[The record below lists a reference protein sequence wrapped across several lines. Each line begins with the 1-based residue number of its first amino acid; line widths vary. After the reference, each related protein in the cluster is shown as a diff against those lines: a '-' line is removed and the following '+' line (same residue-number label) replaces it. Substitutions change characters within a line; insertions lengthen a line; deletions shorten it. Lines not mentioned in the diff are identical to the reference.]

1 MERRSELSGSI
12 KRGAEFLPWIPWISG
27 SPFDALRIFLF
38 ISFLFILGACT
49 AIPGGS
55 NRTSGSVPVPSERD
69 TVSDLKRGTAQSVVT
84 APIPATQSQE
94 PLSVSRKQETESF
107 PGIAESEAITSRLS
121 IPSEQLK
128 IPDQPSPV
136 LPTAPPPNRPEPEGD
151 TVIRKDIGPKIPIV
165 LNAKVR
171 WFVNYFTGPYR
182 KTFTKWLERSTRYAD
197 MMRGILREERVPE
210 DLFYIALIESGYNPK
225 ASSWAGATGI
235 WQFMK
240 PTARMYGLKVNWWID
255 ERRDPEKATRAAARY
270 FRDLHQ
276 SFHSWHLAQ
285 AGYNAGEARIRRGLR
300 RVKRKDFWTL
310 AKTRYIA
317 RETRN
322 FVPKFVAA
330 AIVAKNPEAYG
341 FTELNYQSPRRF
353 EKVRVSK
360 STDLRWIASAAGVS
374 LKEIQ
379 DLNPALRRWR
389 TPPKYPDFELK
400 VPVGT
405 AEQVA
410 TAVENWSSAIYAGR
424 KYKVERGDTL
434 SEIALNVGTTIEALM
449 DLNGLSNPG
458 RIYIGQE
465 LLLPDHGPEG
475 RRVARVSPQSRRTSS
490 PGRGSIHVV
499 RSGET
504 IWHLSRRYQIK
515 MKKLLTWNHLSND
528 AQIRPGDK
536 ILLLPPRRPPSR

>member
-1 MERRSELSGSI
+1 MS
-12 KRGAEFLPWIPWISG
+12 
-27 SPFDALRIFLF
+27 ALRIFLF
-38 ISFLFILGACT
+38 ISFLFVLSAC
-49 AIPGGS
+49 AAVPGRS
-55 NRTSGSVPVPSERD
+55 NRTIGSVPVPSERD
-69 TVSDLKRGTAQSVVT
+69 TAADLKRGTSQSVAT

-94 PLSVSRKQETESF
+94 PLSTSLKQETESSLR
-107 PGIAESEAITSRLS
+107 IAESETITSRLS
-121 IPSEQLK
+121 IPSEPLK
-128 IPDQPSPV
+128 GPDQPSPV
-136 LPTAPPPNRPEPEGD
+136 LPPQPPRNRPEPGGD
-151 TVIRKDIGPKIPIV
+151 TVIRKDTGPTIPIV
-165 LNAKVR
+165 LTARVR
-171 WFVNYFTGPYR
+171 WFVNYFTGPRR
-182 KTFTKWLERSTRYAD
+182 KTFTKWLERSTRYTD
-197 MMRGILREERVPE
+197 MMRKILREERVPE
-210 DLFYIALIESGYNPK
+210 DLIYIALIESGYDPK
-225 ASSWAGATGI
+225 ARSWAGATGI

-276 SFHSWHLAQ
+276 SFRSWHLAQ
-285 AGYNAGEARIRRGLR
+285 AGYNAGEGKIRRGLR

-322 FVPKFVAA
+322 FVPKFMAA
-330 AIVAKNPEAYG
+330 ARVAKSPEDYG
-341 FTELNYQSPRRF
+341 FTGLNYQSPRRF

-389 TPPKYPDFELK
+389 TPPKYPDFEIR

-405 AEQVA
+405 SEQVA
-410 TAVENWSSAIYAGR
+410 TAIENWSPEIYAGR

-434 SEIALNVGTTIEALM
+434 SEIALSIGTPIKVLM
-449 DLNGLSNPG
+449 ELNGLSNPG

-465 LLLPDHGPEG
+465 LILPDKGPKG
-475 RRVARVSPQSRRTSS
+475 QRIVRVSPQSPRVSS
-490 PGRGSIHVV
+490 PGRDSIHVV

-504 IWHLSRRYQIK
+504 IWHLSRRYRIK
-515 MKKLLTWNHLSND
+515 MKKLLAWNHLSKD

-536 ILLLPPRRPPSR
+536 ILLSLP